1 MGNEDD
7 ERLSIVYFFA
17 TLRQLKS
24 ELAAAPAQLD
34 QWSVDMMYSVQVT
47 SSCKVP
53 IWASFEQMAT
63 DMICQIRMIGGKR
76 NEVPMICVVFM
87 KFMEGPVR

>member
-1 MGNEDD
+1 MTRGETTHEGGEFFSTTSPDHGIRHEKNKIVKNQCVHDRMGNEDD
-7 ERLSIVYFFA
+7 ERLSIVYFFF

-24 ELAAAPAQLD
+24 ELAAAPAQPD

-53 IWASFEQMAT
+53 I
-63 DMICQIRMIGGKR
+63 
-76 NEVPMICVVFM
+76 
-87 KFMEGPVR
+87 

>member
-17 TLRQLKS
+17 TLHQLKS
-24 ELAAAPAQLD
+24 ELAAAPAQPD
-34 QWSVDMMYSVQVT
+34 QWSVDMKYSVQVT

-53 IWASFEQMAT
+53 I
-63 DMICQIRMIGGKR
+63 
-76 NEVPMICVVFM
+76 
-87 KFMEGPVR
+87 